1 MFNKY
6 YNNSCKHKY
15 MESEIKKQKISIL
28 KLLWSIFFS
37 QGEISFVVDDIKYY
51 RNIDIDE
58 HDPTPFMKRL
68 IFKWC
73 KYNITK
79 LNNKSTRIYDYD
91 MQQIKDALSKSL
103 NKNTIFK
110 CSINSLYLINSG
122 IDWKVFSKAN
132 ITLQRNIGHRYKIEE
147 FKYDLKDLPE
157 GFDGILNSYQYKYT
171 GEKCIVE
178 LTLPLDIEYMITKTK
193 TFAFIMGMQKKL
205 DDDMLYLIVN
215 KC

>member
-28 KLLWSIFFS
+28 KLLWTIFFS

-51 RNIDIDE
+51 RTIEIDDN
-58 HDPTPFMKRL
+58 DPTPFMKRL
-68 IFKWC
+68 IFKWS
-73 KYNITK
+73 KYNINDNK
-79 LNNKSTRIYDYD
+79 FYDKSTRIYD

-110 CSINSLYLINSG
+110 CSINSLYLINSE

-132 ITLQRNIGHRYKIEE
+132 ITLQKNIGHRYKIEE
-147 FKYDLKDLPE
+147 FKYDLKNLPE
-157 GFDGILNSYQYKYT
+157 GFDGILNSYQYQYT
-171 GEKCIVE
+171 REKCIVE

-193 TFAFIMGMQKKL
+193 TFAFVIGMQKKL